1 MKKFSEW
8 KVRDYDML
16 CCYTSVEMI
25 DLITDTN
32 KWYYTDRKIEPE
44 EILEFAILENGEWN
58 AYSLSEMQCAE
69 GIE

>member
-1 MKKFSEW
+1 
-8 KVRDYDML
+8 ML